1 VAGPATVPG
10 PTDSAVSNFN
20 YTGLAAARKKKRHYV
35 WKNVHATSMTIRSY
49 ERQRGVGERE
59 CERELCSEREGET
72 ERARET
78 KERLKRKEKERE
90 RKVELHT
97 YLIAVHVFW
106 FAWAPR
112 GRDSLLRC
120 FRIIFVSSRSKVS
133 TRQILS

>member
-78 KERLKRKEKERE
+78 KERLKRREKERE
-90 RKVELHT
+90 RE
-97 YLIAVHVFW
+97 
-106 FAWAPR
+106 R
-112 GRDSLLRC
+112 ERER
-120 FRIIFVSSRSKVS
+120 
-133 TRQILS
+133 